1 MLESSDHSLSQL
13 LISRPD
19 RVLKLVFSFGL
30 LMVLGCQ
37 QKETPQPEPPDSNA
51 SQEKRSQ
58 VQAQRAENSQT
69 PQKVMVLEHPNF
81 VFDAIFSPD
90 GKRVVSNCFG
100 ETVYVWDAATGE
112 QTGTPIDVKKMDC
125 LLFGEDS
132 DTLIVGNQDGALTTY
147 DLVTGQKKGEL
158 FKDPGPVMS
167 AALSSDG
174 QRIVIG
180 GIGSTQVWDLKT
192 GQPVSQ
198 KFSHLGPGAEVAFSP
213 DGKTIAVGGWLKKAF
228 LWDLSPKHL
237 PEKTCVHKG
246 SVTSVTFSPDGKLLL
261 TTGDILNVSDSA
273 AKEKDSTVH
282 LWDVETG
289 KSLGDA
295 FQHQDSILD
304 LAFSPDGKSVITSSA
319 DQTAMIWDFATR
331 RPVAGP
337 LKHEGFVSAVAFSPD
352 GKFVLTACSD
362 QTVRIWE
369 VATLSLSE
377 EAAKYD
383 LEKLKQDLK

>member
-1 MLESSDHSLSQL
+1 MLESSDQTLNQL
-13 LISRPD
+13 WICRTN
-19 RVLKLVFSFGL
+19 RYLKLVFSFGL

-58 VQAQRAENSQT
+58 VQRVENSQT

-90 GKRVVSNCFG
+90 GKRVVTNCFG
-100 ETVYVWDAATGE
+100 ETVYVWDTATGQ
-112 QTGTPIDVKKMDC
+112 QTGKPIDVKKADC
-125 LLFGEDS
+125 LLFGADS
-132 DTLIVGNQDGALTTY
+132 DTLIVGNKDGKLWTF
-147 DLVTGQKKGEL
+147 DLVTGQKKGAL
-158 FKDPGPVMS
+158 LKDPGPVTS
-167 AALSSDG
+167 AALSSDA
-174 QRIVIG
+174 QRMIIS

-198 KFSHLGPGAEVAFSP
+198 KFSHLGPGTAVAFSP
-213 DGKTIAVGGWLKKAF
+213 DGKSIAVGGLLKKAF
-228 LWDLSPKHL
+228 LWDLSPEEL
-237 PEKTCVHKG
+237 PEKSFDHKG
-246 SVTSVTFSPDGKLLL
+246 NVTSVTFSPDGKLLL

-304 LAFSPDGKSVITSSA
+304 LAFSPDGKSVITGSA

-352 GKFVLTACSD
+352 GKFVLTVCFD

-383 LEKLKQDLK
+383 PEKLKQDLK